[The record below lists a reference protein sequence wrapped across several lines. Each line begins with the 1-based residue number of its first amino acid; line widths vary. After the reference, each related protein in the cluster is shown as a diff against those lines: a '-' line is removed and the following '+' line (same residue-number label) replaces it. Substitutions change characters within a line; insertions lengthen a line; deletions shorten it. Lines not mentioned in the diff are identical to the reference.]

1 MSTEVRRGRRAAAP
15 GVVTRSS
22 GRGRRPRGAALGW
35 HCDSFQAARLGRRC
49 RPRAPPRSSSFKRR
63 HRAAGCSSGRCRRPR
78 LAALEC
84 DCDRSQS
91 ARRGS
96 RRCQRYGRYRR
107 PQAHNSGISQRK
119 ESACDRRART
129 DAKPMKMALPQSSA
143 QKIDAVLSCPTTLA
157 ERGLH
162 PPPRTLVGFRSMFSF
177 RLSPASP
184 PVCRRAAGIATVQNG
199 KDDPKRI
206 SGSRGAPAVPRCAI
220 TWARR
225 EPVAL
230 SLTALTP
237 QLSQKLG
244 CLCPLCLVSLLT
256 RVPKIGILW
265 VIFGSSL
272 GQLWN
277 SM

>member
-129 DAKPMKMALPQSSA
+129 DAKPMKMARCRSQARRKSMPSLAARRPWRNAGFTRPPALWSA
-143 QKIDAVLSCPTTLA
+143 SGRCSASAC
-157 ERGLH
+157 
-162 PPPRTLVGFRSMFSF
+162 
-177 RLSPASP
+177 RLLRRPSGAAPPAS
-184 PVCRRAAGIATVQNG
+184 RRSKLA
-199 KDDPKRI
+199 KR
-206 SGSRGAPAVPRCAI
+206 
-220 TWARR
+220 T
-225 EPVAL
+225 
-230 SLTALTP
+230 
-237 QLSQKLG
+237 QK
-244 CLCPLCLVSLLT
+244 
-256 RVPKIGILW
+256 
-265 VIFGSSL
+265 
-272 GQLWN
+272 
-277 SM
+277 